1 VRKSAIIVLFLALS
15 NQTGKTGE
23 VMKNLWFFAL
33 IFLSGC
39 AHLQP
44 IKLEVTETE
53 GSVAITSNVP
63 SGRTLDL
70 LRGLT
75 QREVMSGALE
85 RGVPATIWDQGLP
98 LAKVG
103 GDQPFM
109 YGNFYGYGA
118 GMAYALDPLA
128 AASSNAAEMTYE
140 MQARAQVPEAVGAN
154 GSSPTKQ
161 TSLEQDVRAIQRW
174 IGVQESSE

>member
-1 VRKSAIIVLFLALS
+1 MENFWVF
-15 NQTGKTGE
+15 T
-23 VMKNLWFFAL
+23 L

-44 IKLEVTETE
+44 IKLEVIETE
-53 GSVAITSNVP
+53 GGVTITSNVP

-70 LRGLT
+70 LQGLT
-75 QREVMSGALE
+75 QREVVSGALE

-109 YGNFYGYGA
+109 YNNFPFYGAG

-128 AASSNAAEMTYE
+128 AASSNAAEVAYE
-140 MQARAQVPEAVGAN
+140 TQARAQVPE
-154 GSSPTKQ
+154 
-161 TSLEQDVRAIQRW
+161 LEQDVRAIQRW
-174 IGVQESSE
+174 IGAQENSE